1 MIIFSGKLLDGGS
14 ILPDIFT
21 VTLPSNWESRW
32 PEIEAAAHKY
42 NFSVERKG
50 DEIAFSGYGIIGDI
64 RVDGTTAHVTIDK
77 KPFFLSTAYI
87 ADKVENFLKGQR

>member
-1 MIIFSGKLLDGGS
+1 LLDTFS
-14 ILPDIFT
+14 VELPN
-21 VTLPSNWESRW
+21 NWESRW

-50 DEIAFSGYGIIGDI
+50 NDIAFSGFGIIGDI
-64 RVDGTTAHVTIDK
+64 KVDGAIAHVTIDK